1 MAGQVF
7 NRVIEFF
14 TPDPYPP
21 ICKMP
26 GCKKQGYVENNGYA
40 HEFCGK
46 THAREYHAMKD
57 AEKQQKTREK
67 RLKAVQS
74 QSSGG
79 QGSWPSY
86 SMAAAQHGAGHGP
99 SCTRSAC
106 SGAAYGM
113 CYLECSME

>member
-7 NRVIEFF
+7 NRVVEFF

-46 THAREYHAMKD
+46 THAREYKAMKD
-57 AEKQQKTREK
+57 AEKQQKMMREK

-74 QSSGG
+74 HSSGG
-79 QGSWPSY
+79 QGAWPSY
-86 SMAAAQHGAGHGP
+86 SMAAAQYGAGP
-99 SCTRSAC
+99 SCTRS
-106 SGAAYGM
+106 GASYGM